1 MQVVCKQQEFLSLP
15 SVHLARILRD
25 DNVEVEYEEYVYE
38 ALKRWVVHDITARHS
53 ALPDLFASIRLNFV
67 SRWYLI
73 EVISNDEL
81 LAGSAEC
88 RQLIRSAKDQLLAAG
103 HTYDVPWQLPPS
115 RRSTGLTSK
124 LVYVATSDPDPSESP
139 VLLFDVVNRS
149 WSRASRP
156 CPLASEFSTC
166 ATVNGDTLLVI
177 GGWTNRA
184 ATRSLKDARGA
195 VATAYE
201 FRVMSI
207 FPTLWYVGAHTMGI
221 ARYLHSTVTMGD
233 KIYLLGGYDET
244 QSLQVNLLVS
254 YSIGEYT
261 CNIWMKYGRYTVN
274 HSSFISETCI

>member
-1 MQVVCKQQEFLSLP
+1 MYLLRWQVICQQNEFLNLP
-15 SVHLARILRD
+15 VAHLARILHD

-38 ALKRWVVHDITARHS
+38 ALKRWIMHDCPGRLSYLAE
-53 ALPDLFASIRLNFV
+53 LFAAIRLNFV

-73 EVISNDEL
+73 EVITNDTL
-81 LAGSAEC
+81 LAESSDC
-88 RQLIRSAKDQLLAAG
+88 RRLIHSAKDQLLAAG

-115 RRSTGLTSK
+115 RRTTGLTSK
-124 LVYVATSDPDPSESP
+124 LVFIATTDPEPGESP

-166 ATVNGDTLLVI
+166 TTVNGDTLLVI

-195 VATAYE
+195 VSTVHE

-207 FPTLWYVGAHTMGI
+207 FPTLWYVGAHVMGI
-221 ARYLHSTVTMGD
+221 SRYLHSTVTVD
-233 KIYLLGGYDET
+233 NKIYLLGGYDET
-244 QSLQVNLLVS
+244 QSLQVFVGDIL
-254 YSIGEYT
+254 
-261 CNIWMKYGRYTVN
+261 
-274 HSSFISETCI
+274 